1 MISNNMK
8 GFLYGIAS
16 SMTFGLIPLFTLP
29 LMAEG
34 LGFDSILFYRFLF
47 ASIALG
53 ILLVARKQSFRIKR
67 SELPTLILLGVFYS
81 FSALFLFWGYQLL
94 SSGIATTLHFL
105 YPVFVTMLMA
115 IFFKEKKS
123 IWTAC
128 SILCAILGVGM
139 LSIGDG
145 SVEINLFGIGIVA
158 FSALN
163 YALYIVGVN
172 KSRIREMKGFK
183 LTFYALGIA
192 TCIFLFMAQIK
203 GTFQSIPST
212 PAFFNLLALAIIPT
226 VLSNLAL
233 VESVKHIGGTLTAV
247 LGAAEPVTAVC
258 VGILIFGEPF
268 TAQLAIGILL
278 IIFAVSIII
287 LSKKLNRWALRFKQR
302 LTRTRVIA

>member
-8 GFLYGIAS
+8 GFFYGIAS

-34 LGFDSILFYRFLF
+34 LGFDSILFYRFFF

-53 ILLVARKQSFRIKR
+53 ILLITRKQSFRIER
-67 SELPTLILLGVFYS
+67 AELPILAMLGAFYS
-81 FSALFLFWGYQLL
+81 SSALFLFWGFQLL

-105 YPVFVTMLMA
+105 YPVFVTLVMVT
-115 IFFKEKKS
+115 IYKEKKS
-123 IWTAC
+123 IWTAS
-128 SILCAILGVGM
+128 SILCAILGVGL

-145 SVEINLFGIGIVA
+145 SIEVNLFGVGIVA
-158 FSALN
+158 FSALS

-192 TCIFLFMAQIK
+192 ACIIK
-203 GTFQSIPST
+203 GTFQPIPST
-212 PAFFNLLALAIIPT
+212 PAFLNLIALAIIPT

-233 VESVKHIGGTLTAV
+233 VESVKCIGSTLTAV
-247 LGAAEPVTAVC
+247 LGASEPVTAIC
-258 VGILIFGEPF
+258 VGILIFNEPF
-268 TAQLAIGILL
+268 TLQLAIGILL

-287 LSKKLNRWALRFKQR
+287 LSKRLSRWMAQFKQGVLQR
-302 LTRTRVIA
+302 SARA

>member
-8 GFLYGIAS
+8 GFFYGIAS

-34 LGFDSILFYRFLF
+34 LGFDSILFYRFFF

-53 ILLVARKQSFRIKR
+53 ILLITRKQSFRIER
-67 SELPTLILLGVFYS
+67 AELPILAMLGAFYS
-81 FSALFLFWGYQLL
+81 SSALFLFWGFQLL

-105 YPVFVTMLMA
+105 YPVFVTLVMVT
-115 IFFKEKKS
+115 IYKEKKS
-123 IWTAC
+123 IWTAS
-128 SILCAILGVGM
+128 SILCAILGVGL

-145 SVEINLFGIGIVA
+145 SIEVNLFGVGIVA
-158 FSALN
+158 FSALS

-192 TCIFLFMAQIK
+192 ACIFFAMAHIK
-203 GTFQSIPST
+203 GTFQPIPST
-212 PAFFNLLALAIIPT
+212 PAFLNLIALAIIPT

-233 VESVKHIGGTLTAV
+233 VESVKCIGSTLTAV
-247 LGAAEPVTAVC
+247 LGASEPVTAIC
-258 VGILIFGEPF
+258 VGILIFNEPF
-268 TAQLAIGILL
+268 TLQLAIGILL

-287 LSKKLNRWALRFKQR
+287 LSKRLSRWMAQFKQGVLQR
-302 LTRTRVIA
+302 SARA